1 MCSICSHPLHG
12 FLFQMFNILLL
23 LSSTYFFCRTSKPH
37 HPLWFLLSLSSASP
51 LSSTH
56 PIWVFCAA
64 HLMAWQDG
72 EYKSAWRW
80 AVMCSVSF
88 FSAHF
93 HLSLFS
99 FEGALNKS
107 LIAKVTYY
115 TIREGIRKKHVFL
128 GQSPKQ
134 RTPSTHPYSKKW
146 SKIHEQI
153 ICLEWSNMPYKHDI
167 VFFTKKFRTLDP
179 HPHSWGLCPKTGSQS

>member
-1 MCSICSHPLHG
+1 MSSPIPELSQPMCSICSHPLHG

-115 TIREGIRKKHVFL
+115 TIREVLNSGPHPPTPTRK
-128 GQSPKQ
+128 S
-134 RTPSTHPYSKKW
+134 
-146 SKIHEQI
+146 
-153 ICLEWSNMPYKHDI
+153 D
-167 VFFTKKFRTLDP
+167 KKFMNK
-179 HPHSWGLCPKTGSQS
+179 WYA